1 MKLDDVTGGNQR
13 KIRVLLS
20 CFKFI
25 LFSSILC
32 GFICLYGSGEII
44 YSSLV
49 FSPATDKFEV
59 VECDLE
65 KPGQIRPALG
75 NSSVV
80 ICCIGASEKEI
91 FDITGPYRIDYQA
104 TKNLIDAGMKSIPL
118 V

>member
-1 MKLDDVTGGNQR
+1 M
-13 KIRVLLS
+13 
-20 CFKFI
+20 
-25 LFSSILC
+25 
-32 GFICLYGSGEII
+32 
-44 YSSLV
+44 

-65 KPGQIRPALG
+65 KPGQIRPSLG

-104 TKNLIDAGMKSIPL
+104 TKNLIDAGMYG
-118 V
+118 